1 MVINIR
7 NNTKKL
13 KIAAGCCLFLLVANF
28 INGRYFLPMLA
39 GWLIH
44 EAGHI
49 AAGVLVKVRVKP
61 EVGLLGIGLKESR
74 GVDGLRESVLASG
87 GVLANFLWGVFA
99 NLLGLEYFYEAS
111 MVLAIVNL
119 LPVLPLDGGKI
130 LRGVLSRYYS
140 RLQVTKALAYWGQV
154 LALVMTIAV
163 FWFGLRL
170 WLLILPIALYVLAL
184 ADLRSDEYFLAKRAA
199 RRYQKGGV
207 FM

>member
-49 AAGVLVKVRVKP
+49 AAGAFVKVRVKP

-87 GVLANFLWGVFA
+87 GVLANFLWGVLS

-170 WLLILPIALYVLAL
+170 WLLILPVALYVLAL